1 VRAIVSSYPWRDGP
15 LPIELVNTL
24 FVLDGQPV
32 DALAT
37 PDELADWLRANARHF
52 PEPARGA
59 AIHRLDS
66 FRALRAA
73 VRDQLR
79 AAADGSPPPVDS
91 LRVLNQLSQNAPS
104 FPRLDWVDG
113 EPRLTLVD
121 IADLDCTALAIVTRA
136 SLALLGGADRQR
148 IGACQAPGCV
158 LFFLK
163 EHRRRDWCSAAC
175 GNRARVARHYRRH
188 RAAPPPEPL
197 GYQQVEPPGVNP
209 AAIHGIAQPEP
220 PGSALA

>member
-1 VRAIVSSYPWRDGP
+1 MDNSHVSIRTIVSGYPWRDGP

-24 FVLDGQPV
+24 FVQDGQTV

-37 PDELADWLRANARHF
+37 PDGLADWLRANARHF
-52 PEPARGA
+52 ADRRVRAA

-73 VRDQLR
+73 VRDLLR
-79 AAADGSPPPVDS
+79 AAVAGSPPAADS
-91 LRVLNQLSQNAPS
+91 LRVLNQFSEDAPA
-104 FPRLDWVDG
+104 FPRLDWLEDG
-113 EPRLTLVD
+113 PRLTLVD
-121 IADLDCTALAIVTRA
+121 TADLDGVALAIVTRA
-136 SLALLGGADRQR
+136 SLALLGGADRER

-188 RAAPPPEPL
+188 RAAPTAVTP
-197 GYQQVEPPGVNP
+197 
-209 AAIHGIAQPEP
+209 
-220 PGSALA
+220 